1 MYNTKRQTSSKILHF
16 SGKKYGHNC
25 LFLRKN
31 KKVVQT
37 ETTFLKIL
45 FFSLYLDK
53 ISSNFLL
60 ASSIEQLL

>member
-1 MYNTKRQTSSKILHF
+1 MDIIAYF
-16 SGKKYGHNC
+16 YG
-25 LFLRKN
+25 KN